1 MKKQLAVFIMLFFT
15 MSSIFAQT
23 LSENC
28 LVAYYPFAGNADDE
42 SGHGHDGIVN
52 GATLTTDRFGF
63 PNQAYF
69 FNGSSSYISISNI
82 TDITGYNEYSICAWV
97 NPYALNTFNT
107 VVSKVSPNRDFN
119 LRISDIG
126 SIKSEFGYGATYY
139 YCQSAPGIINTGTWY
154 HIAATWDGSAWK
166 LYLNGVFLD
175 SNSTLGEV
183 PPWTGTRMDIG
194 AMNGVELFTGKID
207 EVRIYNCAID
217 ANEINQ
223 LVIGID
229 ELGSAQNAVLLYPNP
244 ASDKVSI
251 DAENEQIGLVEIID
265 VNGRLVTAC
274 DGQHGFVD
282 VNNLFP
288 GIYLFR
294 IFNQQGQL
302 IATKRFSK
310 D

>member
-1 MKKQLAVFIMLFFT
+1 MKKQLAVLIMLVFT

-28 LVAYYPFAGNADDE
+28 LVAYYPFTANADDE

-63 PNQAYF
+63 ANQAYY
-69 FNGSSSYISISNI
+69 FNGSSAYISISNI
-82 TDITGYNEYSICAWV
+82 TDITGYNEYSFCAWI
-97 NPYALNTFNT
+97 NPSSLNTFNT
-107 VVSKVSPNRDFN
+107 IVSKVSPNRDFN
-119 LRISDIG
+119 LKIIDDGYIRA
-126 SIKSEFGYGATYY
+126 EFGIGATYY
-139 YCQSAPGIINTGTWY
+139 YCSSDPGIITTGTWN
-154 HIAATWDGSAWK
+154 HIAATWDGNMWR
-166 LYLNGVFLD
+166 LYLNGDYID

-217 ANEINQ
+217 ANEISE
-223 LVIGID
+223 LVTGIAESD
-229 ELGSAQNAVLLYPNP
+229 YAQNAVLLYPNP
-244 ASDKVSI
+244 ASDNVSI
-251 DAENEQIGLVEIID
+251 DSENEQIGAVEILD

-274 DGQHGFVD
+274 DGQQGVVD
-282 VNNLFP
+282 VSNLCH
-288 GIYLFR
+288 GIYVFR
-294 IFNQQGQL
+294 IFNQKGQL
-302 IATKRFSK
+302 IATKKISK